1 MNCTFNYHPQK
12 EKSRKVFLR
21 AASSNKEISRAVMSR
36 GLAERDIIFFVISIL
51 AVYQNKKELIK
62 IYATSTLDSI
72 FFTPQTISLFC
83 ASASFGCCVGSGL
96 TLEVLMLC
104 SGGLI
109 VAMPPG
115 KTA

>member
-72 FFTPQTISLFC
+72 FLPLKLFLC
-83 ASASFGCCVGSGL
+83 FVLQRHLVAASVA
-96 TLEVLMLC
+96 VL
-104 SGGLI
+104 
-109 VAMPPG
+109 PWRF
-115 KTA
+115 